1 MNAAKARLADWLE
14 DNPDDWLTQSYASIS
29 EKSDVSAT
37 SVDRYLPELIAD
49 RDGIMPSEVLRQRAE
64 AGLSSPGG
72 VKVDR
77 AKIRQVIEDNPDAHI
92 RDIAYFAKCD
102 PRIAKKV
109 REEIEQEKLEENQS
123 TSNEDEARRDTRTEM
138 EKLEAEFEAR
148 RAALLKN

>member
-1 MNAAKARLADWLE
+1 MNEAKARLADWLE

-29 EKSDVSAT
+29 KKSGVSAT

-49 RDGIMPSEVLRQRAE
+49 RDGIMPSEVLRQREE

-72 VKVDR
+72 VRMDR

-92 RDIAYFAKCD
+92 RDIAYLAKCD

-109 REEIEQEKLEENQS
+109 REEMEEELEESQS
-123 TSNEDEARRDTRTEM
+123 AGNEDEARRDNQTKM
-138 EKLEAEFEAR
+138 AKLEAEFEAR